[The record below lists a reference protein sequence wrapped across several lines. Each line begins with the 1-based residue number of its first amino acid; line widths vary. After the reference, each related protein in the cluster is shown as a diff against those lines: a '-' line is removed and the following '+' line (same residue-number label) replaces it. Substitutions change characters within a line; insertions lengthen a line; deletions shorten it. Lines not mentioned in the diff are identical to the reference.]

1 GQVPAP
7 HRLPQ
12 LRRRPASIGHRLTT
26 TRAAAACDLRVR
38 ARLAAGAVAASRW
51 EGWRLLAI
59 E

>member
-1 GQVPAP
+1 MPAP
-7 HRLPQ
+7 HRFSQ

-38 ARLAAGAVAASRW
+38 ARLAAGAVAATRR
-51 EGWRLLAI
+51 EGWRLLAV